1 MMEAMREQ
9 WTDARLDDL
18 NRRVESGFNGVSRE
32 FQALRLETRTEF
44 VAVRSA
50 ISSESQAVRAEIAA
64 NQRTLVQMAA
74 GIWMTSLVGF
84 IGVVATV
91 VTQA

>member
-1 MMEAMREQ
+1 MEAMREQ

-18 NRRVESGFNGVSRE
+18 NHRVDSGFAEVSRK
-32 FQALRLETRTEF
+32 FQTLRLELRTEF
-44 VAVRSA
+44 VAVRSE

-64 NQRTLVQMAA
+64 NQRTLVQLAA
-74 GIWMTSLVGF
+74 GIWATSLVGF

-91 VTQA
+91 VSQG